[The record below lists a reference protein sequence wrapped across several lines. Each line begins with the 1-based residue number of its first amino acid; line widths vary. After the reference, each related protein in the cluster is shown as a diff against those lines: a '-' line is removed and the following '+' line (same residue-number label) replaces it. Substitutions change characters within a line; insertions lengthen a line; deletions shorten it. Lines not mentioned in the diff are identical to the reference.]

1 METLT
6 LVDGTELAG
15 SILENGDGKT
25 IFVYLTGLSLTEGYA
40 IFSNP
45 ENVETIIAVN
55 HGEEHV
61 YEGYT
66 KITAINTEFGNCNIT
81 LRRPANAA

>member
-15 SILENGDGKT
+15 SILESGDERI
-25 IFVYLTGLSLTEGYA
+25 IFVYLTGIGLAEGYTT
-40 IFSNP
+40 FSNA
-45 ENVETIIAVN
+45 ENIATIIAMN
-55 HGEEHV
+55 HGTEHV

-66 KITAINTEFGNCNIT
+66 EITAINTEFGNCNIT
-81 LRRPANAA
+81 LRRPTNAA